1 MFFIYRI
8 ALVFSIL
15 GTTTLFNYSHE
26 AYVSIAEVHFSKE
39 KHSVEISI
47 ELTAHDLEYLFQKE
61 KNYTLKT
68 NLIKE
73 IESYNDVILEKYIL
87 EHFTITTNGK
97 TILLEI
103 IGNEIKTN
111 GTLIVYLEGSLKKQI
126 LPLTI
131 NNNLLISTFPKQ
143 QNIVNL
149 SGLIKSS
156 YTFNRYENIHTFD

>member
-8 ALVFSIL
+8 ALIFSLL
-15 GTTTLFNYSHE
+15 GTATLFNSTHE
-26 AYVSIAEVHFSKE
+26 AYVSIAEVHISKE

-61 KNYTLKT
+61 KNHTLKT

-87 EHFTITTNGK
+87 EHFKITANGK
-97 TILLEI
+97 AILLKI

-111 GTLIVYLEGSLKKQI
+111 GTLIVYLEGILKKQI

-131 NNNLLISTFPKQ
+131 NNDLLISTFPKQ

-156 YTFNRYENIHTFD
+156 YTFNRYENTHTFD